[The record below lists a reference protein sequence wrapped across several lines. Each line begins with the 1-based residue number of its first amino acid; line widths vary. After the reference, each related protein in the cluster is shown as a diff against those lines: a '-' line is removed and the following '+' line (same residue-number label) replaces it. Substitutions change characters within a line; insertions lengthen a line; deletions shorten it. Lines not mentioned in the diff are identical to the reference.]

1 MLVEYN
7 LKTKIIKR
15 GKNKIDA
22 QDIIEALVNG
32 GWSLFSE
39 GDTIIYTDVSDGDNF
54 NFVSRK
60 NNRLSSFMGKVSEP
74 SSLFLLG
81 LQHRKNPGKKRNDC
95 RTIPVSRPV
104 PGRRSGRRRRSHILI
119 RMEHMRRKITI
130 QGKQLERKIQHLK
143 MDNLRLIILFL

>member
-1 MLVEYN
+1 MSVEYN

-15 GKNKIDA
+15 GKNKIYA

-39 GDTIIYTDVSDGDNF
+39 GDTIIYTDVSEGDNF

-60 NNRLSSFMGKVSEP
+60 NSRLSSFMGKVSEP

-81 LQHRKNPGKKRNDC
+81 L
-95 RTIPVSRPV
+95 
-104 PGRRSGRRRRSHILI
+104 
-119 RMEHMRRKITI
+119 
-130 QGKQLERKIQHLK
+130 
-143 MDNLRLIILFL
+143 

>member
-1 MLVEYN
+1 MSVEYN

-39 GDTIIYTDVSDGDNF
+39 GDTIIYTDISDGDNF

-60 NNRLSSFMGKVSEP
+60 NSRLSSFMGKVSEP

-81 LQHRKNPGKKRNDC
+81 L
-95 RTIPVSRPV
+95 
-104 PGRRSGRRRRSHILI
+104 
-119 RMEHMRRKITI
+119 
-130 QGKQLERKIQHLK
+130 
-143 MDNLRLIILFL
+143 

>member
-1 MLVEYN
+1 MSVEYN

-15 GKNKIDA
+15 GKNKIYA

-60 NNRLSSFMGKVSEP
+60 NSRLSSFMGKVSEP

-81 LQHRKNPGKKRNDC
+81 L
-95 RTIPVSRPV
+95 
-104 PGRRSGRRRRSHILI
+104 
-119 RMEHMRRKITI
+119 
-130 QGKQLERKIQHLK
+130 
-143 MDNLRLIILFL
+143 